1 MIRIEAVK
9 LLFKNIQIRNFI
21 FFELRMHA
29 MIHWT
34 DVLILHMEADVKD
47 IVTVAMTP
55 VMYLQAIELLQ
66 QVNRYFLFLLD
77 QIND

>member
-1 MIRIEAVK
+1 MIRIAADK

-29 MIHWT
+29 RIHWT

-47 IVTVAMTP
+47 IVTVTMTR
-55 VMYLQAIELLQ
+55 VMYLQDVKSLQ
-66 QVNRYFLFLLD
+66 QVFYNSGRYCVK
-77 QIND
+77 